1 MVDFWL
7 GFGAGLYDADM
18 RIASGAK
25 VRCGAYLLLVMMFA
39 GVVGAGAQDAPAA
52 QGAPAVSQPAP
63 EPGLPAPVAVPN
75 ALALPEAP
83 PVKRPEPASV
93 VLLDQDLF
101 TVRATVGQFT
111 PAQRAEATSRK
122 LAQLLKDKSFNP
134 AMLTTADR
142 ENTTDVL
149 AGDLV
154 VATVTDQDSDFDT
167 LGRTR
172 QKLAAAEAEVIRKA
186 LERAQN
192 DYSAASL
199 WVGALKSAAAALVL
213 VLILVGLRFL
223 FPAIYRAIHRR
234 RGTRIRTIRIQ
245 SLELLSE
252 ERITEGLVQAARVL
266 RFALTLFLLYLFI
279 PLLFSFFAP
288 TRRFG
293 LSLVEYVI
301 APVHRGWDGF
311 FAYLPKMLVVV
322 VVVFFTFQAL
332 RLTRFLFREV
342 ERGTIEWP
350 GFYPEWALPTS
361 RIVELLLIAFAVVIA
376 FPYLPGSNSAAFR
389 GVSIFLGVLLSL
401 GSSTAIANV
410 VAGVLLT
417 YTRAFKIG
425 DRVQIADTTGDVI
438 EKTLL
443 ATHVRTIKNV
453 DVTVPNGLVLASHIT
468 NYSRA
473 TVEKPLI
480 LNMEITLGYD
490 TPWRRIHELLIGAA
504 KGVMG
509 VLAEPAPFVL
519 QTALDD
525 FYVRYQVNAAT
536 VFPTR
541 MAEMYSE
548 LNQRILD
555 AFNEA
560 GVEIMSPHYNALRR
574 GEQTTI
580 PEDYLAEHTGRES
593 PRHPHTAG
601 TR

>member
-1 MVDFWL
+1 M
-7 GFGAGLYDADM
+7 
-18 RIASGAK
+18 
-25 VRCGAYLLLVMMFA
+25 RCGAYLLLVMMVA

-63 EPGLPAPVAVPN
+63 EPGTPAPVAVPN
-75 ALALPEAP
+75 ALAMPELA

-167 LGRTR
+167 VGRTR

-252 ERITEGLVQAARVL
+252 ERITEGLVQVARVL